1 MAENENEISGTP
13 CILAVDDEKMIRDL
27 IKAAMDFAGYQCLT
41 AEGGEEALKIMETT
55 DVDIVITDIMM
66 PRMDGM
72 ELTLLIRKKY
82 NADVIVMTGFLEDYT
97 YEETIDR
104 GASDFIQ
111 KPVSINELI
120 VRVKRLLRERQILA
134 ERNRAEKALRDSE
147 KRFQELSITD
157 GLTGLYNSR
166 HFYSQLQNEVDRY
179 ERYKRPLT
187 MLLLDID
194 NFKNYNDSYGHLEG
208 DIVLM
213 RLAEVI
219 NRCLRKT
226 DSAYRYGGEE
236 FVIIL
241 PETSGDQGQI
251 IAERIREEFKA
262 EVFTSG
268 GAETHVTVSI
278 GVTQYLEDDSL
289 TSFINRTDKCMYTAK
304 WQGRDRVIFSMD
316 PS

>member
-66 PRMDGM
+66 PQMEGL
-72 ELTLLIRKKY
+72 ELTLIIRKKY

-134 ERNRAEKALRDSE
+134 ERNMAEQALRDSE

-157 GLTGLYNSR
+157 GLTGLFNSR

-241 PETSGDQGQI
+241 PETSGEQGQI

-262 EVFTSG
+262 EVFNSG
-268 GAETHVTVSI
+268 GVETHVTVSI
-278 GVTQYLEDDSL
+278 GVTQYLENDSL
-289 TSFINRTDKCMYTAK
+289 TSFINRADKCMYTAK
-304 WQGRDRVIFSMD
+304 WKGRDRVIFSMD

>member
-66 PRMDGM
+66 PRIDGM